1 MAVLFR
7 FRSTKWL
14 IAFMSAKVCSA
25 LYEVVP
31 FEILDENPPSKEQL
45 EARTWRQG
53 YWDKGDIQPVMA
65 ESSRLLCRRP
75 SGFRHVGIDHRPT
88 ENKKGHRANE
98 DGFIA

>member
-45 EARTWRQG
+45 EA
-53 YWDKGDIQPVMA
+53 
-65 ESSRLLCRRP
+65 
-75 SGFRHVGIDHRPT
+75 
-88 ENKKGHRANE
+88 
-98 DGFIA
+98 